1 MERIDVTI
9 LGREY
14 TMACSTEE
22 KPALL
27 AAVRHVDVL
36 MQRIQGSGKV
46 SSNERIAVM
55 AALQIAGELLA
66 MRAPDGPLGGL
77 AVGEFKR
84 RIDDMN
90 FLLDEALTSQ
100 EVVAKPA

>member
-14 TMACSTEE
+14 SMACSPEE

-46 SSNERIAVM
+46 TSNERIAVM
-55 AALQIAGELLA
+55 AALQVAGELLA
-66 MRAPDGPLGGL
+66 MKAPDGPLGGL
-77 AVGEFKR
+77 AVGDFKR
-84 RIDDMN
+84 RIESMNSMLDDALSGQEK
-90 FLLDEALTSQ
+90 LL
-100 EVVAKPA
+100 